1 MGICTYCG
9 VQETM
14 PFKCKFCQNTYCGEH
29 RLPENHGCVGLAA
42 FKEKRS
48 KAPEKWIYEP
58 FHAKYKEEAGRK
70 IKKPLKERV
79 TDFFKDIDQKKVLYL
94 ILVFIVVVL
103 ILELIQSFNR

>member
-14 PFKCKFCQNTYCGEH
+14 PFKCKFCQNIYCGEH
-29 RLPENHGCVGLAA
+29 RLPENHGCVGLAV

-58 FHAKYKEEAGRK
+58 FHKKYKEDAGRM
-70 IKKPLKERV
+70 IKKPLIERV
-79 TDFFKDIDQKKVLYL
+79 TDFFKSLDQRKALYL
-94 ILVFIVVVL
+94 IIVFIVAYL
-103 ILELIQSFNR
+103 ILELVTWLT